1 MLESSQLLTND
12 QLLNPRGCRQMIG
25 PSQGLL
31 TLEAKIQSLP
41 AENRSQVE
49 DFVDFLLTKL
59 TDPIISDDI
68 VWRQAAANL
77 SESAFAAVWDNEDD
91 AVYDEL

>member
-1 MLESSQLLTND
+1 
-12 QLLNPRGCRQMIG
+12 MIG
-25 PSQGLL
+25 PSQRLL

-59 TDPIISDDI
+59 TDQVAMSDDI
-68 VWRQAAANL
+68 AWRQAAANL

>member
-1 MLESSQLLTND
+1 
-12 QLLNPRGCRQMIG
+12 MIG
-25 PSQGLL
+25 PSQDIL

-41 AENRSQVE
+41 TENRSQVE
-49 DFVDFLLTKL
+49 EFVDFLLTKL

-77 SESAFAAVWDNEDD
+77 SESAFVEVWDNEDD

>member
-1 MLESSQLLTND
+1 
-12 QLLNPRGCRQMIG
+12 MIG

-59 TDPIISDDI
+59 TDPVAISDDI
-68 VWRQAAANL
+68 AWRQAAANL
-77 SESAFAAVWDNEDD
+77 SESSFAAVWDNEDD

>member
-1 MLESSQLLTND
+1 
-12 QLLNPRGCRQMIG
+12 MIG
-25 PSQGLL
+25 LSQDIL

-41 AENRSQVE
+41 TENRSQVE
-49 DFVDFLLTKL
+49 EFVDFLLTKL

-77 SESAFAAVWDNEDD
+77 SESAFVEVWDNEDD